1 MAKQA
6 AKKTNKAQQKGFEKA
21 LWDNANKLRCSVD
34 NSQYFHMLIS
44 ESEQFMFTN
53 SGSII

>member
-6 AKKTNKAQQKGFEKA
+6 AKKTNKAQQMGFEEA
-21 LWDNANKLRCSVD
+21 MWESGNKLRGSVD

-53 SGSII
+53 SGNII